1 MSIANELVNAIHA
14 SSKSS
19 SRSKQKS
26 IGPSEI
32 GGCRRAVYMRYND
45 YEATNETI
53 VLPAVMGTAIHE
65 KIQRIFR
72 HQDPWEDRFF
82 IEREFKSEDGSIIGH
97 VDMYDAERKE
107 IIDWK
112 TTKKSNL
119 AYFPSVQQRWQ
130 VQVYGWLVSQSGL
143 PVDNVTLV
151 AIPRD
156 GDERDI
162 VYHTEPYNLE
172 IVREALLW
180 LEGVKTATEPPAP
193 EKDAWF
199 CKSYCK
205 FFDATGERGC
215 TGRPKA
221 EAEGATIDDNQ
232 IALAAQAYLEINEQL
247 SELEK
252 EKESIKALLEG
263 VNGVTEDGIKIYWS
277 VTAGRKTIDED
288 EVAKALGYVPKKV
301 GRESARLIVKGQ

>member
-1 MSIANELVNAIHA
+1 MSIASELVKAISS

-32 GGCRRAVYMRYND
+32 GGCRRAVYMRYHNA
-45 YEATNETI
+45 ESVNETI
-53 VLPAVMGTAIHE
+53 VLPAIMGTAIHE

-72 HQDPWEDRFF
+72 HSDPWEDRFL
-82 IEREFKSEDGSIIGH
+82 IEKEFAAEDGSLVGH
-97 VDMYDAERKE
+97 VDMYDKERKE

-119 AYFPSVQQRWQ
+119 SYFPSVQQRWQ
-130 VQVYGWLVSQSGL
+130 VQVYGWLVQQAGH
-143 PVDNVTLV
+143 PVENVTLV

-162 VYHTEPYNLE
+162 VYHTEPYNFE
-172 IVREALLW
+172 MVESALAW
-180 LEGVKTATEPPAP
+180 LNEVKELQEPPAP

-199 CKSYCK
+199 CKQYCR

-221 EAEGATIDDNQ
+221 EAEGATIADEQ
-232 IALAAQAYLEINEQL
+232 VVSAAQQYLEINHKL
-247 SELEK
+247 ADLEK
-252 EKESIKALLEG
+252 QKESIKALLEG
-263 VNGVTEDGIKIYWS
+263 VNGVTPEGIKIYWS
-277 VTAGRKTIDED
+277 VLAGRKTIDEQ
-288 EVAKALGYVPKKV
+288 EVEKLLGFVPKKI
-301 GRESARLIVKGQ
+301 GNESARLTVKGK